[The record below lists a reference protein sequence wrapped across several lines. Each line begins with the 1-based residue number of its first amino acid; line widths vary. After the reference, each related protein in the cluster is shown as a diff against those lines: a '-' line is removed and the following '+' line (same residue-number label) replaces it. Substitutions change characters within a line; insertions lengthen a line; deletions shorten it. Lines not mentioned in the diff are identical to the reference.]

1 MVPFSLRLTSPR
13 RHPSTDSFSLVEM
26 TLALGIF
33 SFAIISVIGLMTVGL
48 KASQESKEETLTATI
63 AKNLSMKVQ
72 AHLFTNGVVAPSATN
87 TFQPSTL
94 VYYYDRFGLETTSA
108 GDPQYQANV
117 TISAPAPQLLNNIS
131 SSHLLGV
138 KVDVGWP
145 YTSGN
150 PPNTNSYTYLIARPT
165 DQGW

>member
-1 MVPFSLRLTSPR
+1 MVPFPLRLTSLR
-13 RHPSTDSFSLVEM
+13 RHPATNSFSLVEM

-72 AHLFTNGVVAPSATN
+72 AHLYTNGVVAPSATN
-87 TFQPSTL
+87 TFQPGTL
-94 VYYYDRFGLETTSA
+94 TYYYDRFGLETTA
-108 GDPQYQANV
+108 VGDPQYQANV
-117 TISAPAPQLLNNIS
+117 TISAPAPNLLNNIS
-131 SSHLLGV
+131 SRHLLGV

-145 YTSGN
+145 YAGGT